1 MVKLEQENFFTVN
14 SFPNISIHDTPKQNS
29 WEQKVLAIK
38 HPLNIYRS
46 ADLEKL
52 EIFV

>member
-1 MVKLEQENFFTVN
+1 MVKLGLENIFTVN
-14 SFPNISIHDTPKQNS
+14 NFANISLHDTPKQNS

-38 HPLNIYRS
+38 HPLKVYRS
-46 ADLEKL
+46 TDLEKL

>member
-1 MVKLEQENFFTVN
+1 MVKLRLENIFTVN
-14 SFPNISIHDTPKQNS
+14 GFANISLHDTPKQNS

-38 HPLNIYRS
+38 HPLKVYRS